1 MDGPTEIV
9 PGVHGLGS
17 DLVNWYL
24 VEVDG
29 ELVAVDA
36 GLSGFAGSLA
46 DDLAKIGHRPN
57 DVAAVVLTH
66 SDADHTGLA
75 NTLREAGA
83 RVLVHSDDEATLAK
97 PGPKSGDA
105 SPRHMLPLFVQP
117 GFYTLSAHFA
127 RRGGARP
134 PKVEGAETF
143 TDGEVL
149 DVPGS
154 PRVIHTPGHTP
165 GHCVIHFES
174 LGALFVGDALCTLQP
189 VTRSKGPQLMPREMN
204 VSNAGAIEAWGR
216 IEPLDAQVVLPGH
229 GEPWRG
235 TPAEA
240 IAQARR
246 ALG

>member
-1 MDGPTEIV
+1 MEGPTEIV

-17 DLVNWYL
+17 ELINWYL
-24 VEVDG
+24 VEADG
-29 ELVAVDA
+29 GLVAVDA
-36 GLSGFAGSLA
+36 GLSGFASTLEA
-46 DDLAKIGHRPN
+46 DLAAIGHRPE
-57 DVAAVVLTH
+57 DVAALVLTH

-75 NTLREAGA
+75 RTLHEAGA

-105 SPRHMLPLFVQP
+105 SPRHMWPLLLQP
-117 GFYTLSAHFA
+117 GFYTLSVHFA

-134 PKVEGAETF
+134 PKFEGAETF

-154 PRVIHTPGHTP
+154 PRVVHTPGHTP
-165 GHCVIHFES
+165 GHCVINFES

-189 VTRSKGPQLMPREMN
+189 VTRSEGPQLMPRQMN

-216 IEPLDAQVVLPGH
+216 IEPLAAEVVLPGH

-235 TPAEA
+235 SPADA
-240 IAQARR
+240 IGRARA
-246 ALG
+246 AL